1 MFRLT
6 LGTIALVLAGTAAPA
21 QTQPP
26 LRILITNDDG
36 VSSEGIAALVAALRP
51 VADVVVAAPAENNS
65 GGSQSI
71 TIIGKPFRVDTV
83 ATTDGVPHFGVRG
96 TPADSVIF
104 GLLGPGKDRPFD
116 LVISGINKGENV
128 GNAVPVSGTIGAAR
142 QAVMMGVPA
151 IAVSQQYRMGGD
163 YDFTLA
169 ARYTAALAQQLHR
182 MGKAAPSFVN
192 VNVPTKAK
200 GVKLVPTGGAA
211 FSMTGMRKVGEEP
224 GGAIYRVGFG
234 PGGKAPA
241 GTDSGE
247 LAAGYI
253 TVSALTADADDRAAL
268 RRLAKA
274 KSVAALPDQ

>member
-6 LGTIALVLAGTAAPA
+6 IGAIALGLAGSAMAAPA
-21 QTQPP
+21 EPP

-36 VSSEGIAALVAALRP
+36 VSSEGIAALVAALHP

-83 ATTDGVPHFGVRG
+83 ATPDGVPHFGVRG

-104 GLLGPGKDRPFD
+104 GLLGPGKERPFD

-163 YDFTLA
+163 YDFTVA
-169 ARYTAALAQQLHR
+169 ARYTAALVQQLHR

-200 GVKLVPTGGAA
+200 GVKLVQTGGSA
-211 FSMTGMRKVGEEP
+211 FEMTGMRKIGDEQ
-224 GGAIYRVGFG
+224 GGATYQVGFG

-247 LAAGYI
+247 LAAGYV
-253 TVSALTADADDRAAL
+253 TVSVLTTDADDRVAL
-268 RRLAKA
+268 KRLARTKA
-274 KSVAALPDQ
+274 VLALPAQ